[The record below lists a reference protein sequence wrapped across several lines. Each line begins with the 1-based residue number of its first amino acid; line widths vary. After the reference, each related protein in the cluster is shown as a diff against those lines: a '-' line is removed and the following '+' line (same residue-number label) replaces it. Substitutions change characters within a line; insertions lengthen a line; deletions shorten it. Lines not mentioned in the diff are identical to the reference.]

1 MVLIADCSAIC
12 LPFYTLRRMEL
23 FFGMNISNLIKTNDL
38 ETIFA
43 GKFYNKKIAQM
54 IRAICAIT
62 KFKRIHKDM
71 VSDEHLLSSKYESI
85 IDLKMIKV
93 VKHYEQNKKKKK

>member
-1 MVLIADCSAIC
+1 
-12 LPFYTLRRMEL
+12 
-23 FFGMNISNLIKTNDL
+23 MNISNLIKTNDL

-54 IRAICAIT
+54 IRAIGST
-62 KFKRIHKDM
+62 NKFIRIHKDM
-71 VSDEHLLSSKYESI
+71 VTDEHLLTSKYESI